1 MPSSL
6 ALEGPLARALFTL
19 AVGLNLIVLTA
30 LTALTMLTALVD
42 TRAGPT
48 TTHFWGPVANWGFV
62 VAGLADSQKPAERIS
77 PNMTAAMCIYSLL
90 FMRFAWAIQPRNYIL
105 FACHASNE
113 AVQLNQMRR
122 FVEWRNSDEGV
133 KAVEHAAASG
143 GIKATGGGPQQRQG
157 FAASA
162 VDAPRT

>member
-1 MPSSL
+1 M
-6 ALEGPLARALFTL
+6 
-19 AVGLNLIVLTA
+19 
-30 LTALTMLTALVD
+30 
-42 TRAGPT
+42 

-105 FACHASNE
+105 FACHVSNE
-113 AVQLNQMRR
+113 VVQLNQMRR
-122 FVEWRNSDEGV
+122 YVTWKHGQQGEVRAAGRDSGSGS
-133 KAVEHAAASG
+133 AASVR
-143 GIKATGGGPQQRQG
+143 KTGES

-162 VDAPRT
+162 VDTTKS

>member
-1 MPSSL
+1 MH
-6 ALEGPLARALFTL
+6 GP
-19 AVGLNLIVLTA
+19 
-30 LTALTMLTALVD
+30 
-42 TRAGPT
+42 GPT

-62 VAGLADSQKPAERIS
+62 VAGLADSQKPAELIS

-105 FACHASNE
+105 FACHLSNE

-122 FVEWRNSDEGV
+122 YVTWRNDSGGGAEGV
-133 KAVEHAAASG
+133 GVGAAG
-143 GIKATGGGPQQRQG
+143 ATPPGQG

-162 VDAPRT
+162 VAAPK